1 MVECWHKKIERDVLY
16 METKVTGDFLPVV
29 TCKLA
34 KGESVVTESGGM
46 SWMDDGIKMSTST
59 NGGIMKGIGRAFAG
73 ESIFMNIY
81 TAEKEGSEISFA
93 SCFPGQIL
101 EFNLAEGETIIAQK
115 RAFLCSEKSVDI
127 SMHFRKKLGAGFFG
141 GEGFIMQKIT
151 GPGKVFLEIDGNII
165 KKELAAG
172 EKIKVDNGYVAAMT
186 KDVDLNIETV
196 KGVKNIVFGGEGL
209 FVTTLKGP
217 GTVWLQSMP
226 ISKLSSLLYIGN
238 AK

>member
-1 MVECWHKKIERDVLY
+1 MN
-16 METKVTGDFLPVV
+16 METKILGNELPFV

-34 KGESVVTESGGM
+34 KGESVVTENGGM
-46 SWMDDGIKMSTST
+46 SWMDDAFEMETTT
-59 NGGIMKGIGRAFAG
+59 NGGVMKGLGRVLAG
-73 ESIFMNIY
+73 ESLFMNVY
-81 TAEKEGSEISFA
+81 TATKENAEITFS
-93 SCFPGQIL
+93 SSFPGEIL
-101 EFNLAEGETIIAQK
+101 EFDLAEGETIIAQK
-115 RAFLCSEKSVDI
+115 RAFLCCEKGVDI
-127 SMHFRKKLGAGFFG
+127 AMHFRKRLGAGFFG
-141 GEGFIMQKIT
+141 GEGFIMQKMT
-151 GPGKVFLEIDGNII
+151 GPGKVFLEIDGSVV

-209 FVTTLKGP
+209 FVTTLTGP
-217 GTVWLQSMP
+217 GTVYLQSMP